1 MFVIPVLAVPL
12 QKMVSVN
19 IVQIW
24 VFLERN
30 GTHAI
35 QVEDVGEAI
44 QFAKENGFSLIM
56 EPIVNNNV
64 VYLLVDPKCKELKSF
79 YSWGEIQTN
88 DVPMKEVWRPFLWVK
103 DNTDVWG
110 TNQYLND
117 IKVGPNVSIYDI
129 LANFEKGSVC

>member
-1 MFVIPVLAVPL
+1 MFVIPVLAVPV

-19 IVQIW
+19 IIQIW

-35 QVEDVGEAI
+35 HVENVEEALH
-44 QFAKENGFSLIM
+44 FARENGFSLM
-56 EPIVNNNV
+56 TAPVVNNNII
-64 VYLLVDPKCKELKSF
+64 YLLVDPKCKELKSF

-88 DVPMKEVWRPFLWVK
+88 DMPMKEVWRPFLWVR
-103 DNTDVWG
+103 DTTDIWG

-117 IKVGPNVSIYDI
+117 IKVGPNVSVYDI
-129 LANFEKGSVC
+129 LARLECAF

>member
-19 IVQIW
+19 IIQIW

-35 QVEDVGEAI
+35 HVENVEEALH
-44 QFAKENGFSLIM
+44 FARENGFSLMM
-56 EPIVNNNV
+56 EPVVNNNI

-79 YSWGEIQTN
+79 YSWGEIQMN
-88 DVPMKEVWRPFLWVK
+88 DMPMKEVWRPFLWVR
-103 DNTDVWG
+103 DTTDIWG

-117 IKVGPNVSIYDI
+117 IKVGPNVSVYDV
-129 LANFEKGSVC
+129 LTHFESGF